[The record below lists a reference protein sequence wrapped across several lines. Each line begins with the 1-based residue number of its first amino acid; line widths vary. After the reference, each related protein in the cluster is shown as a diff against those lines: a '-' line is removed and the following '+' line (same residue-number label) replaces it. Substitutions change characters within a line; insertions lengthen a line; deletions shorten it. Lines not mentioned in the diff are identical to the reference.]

1 MGKNKIGIIIGREFS
16 IRVKKRS
23 FILTTILTPLLFA
36 GLMLVP
42 GLIAYYTASSQESK
56 KVSVYDATGVVEG
69 KLNSNDAISFS
80 YISSEDIQRVKNEIK
95 QSGDE
100 NLFLLTINSQDSV
113 KGVAVSLFS
122 AKAVGME
129 LEGSIERCIKDAVEE
144 YKLGQYDIPNLKE
157 VIAGIRTDVN
167 ISAFTLEENSEDE
180 KESHV
185 GIYMAIGYVAS
196 FMIYMFIFM
205 FGSMVM
211 RSVIEEKTTRIV
223 EVIISSVKP
232 FQLMMGKI
240 LGVAA
245 VALTQFFIWIVL
257 TVVIIFGVTAA
268 IGGDGVK
275 EMAGSTVQMSAV
287 QQMATENLQANGVDV
302 AQVLNSVQTP
312 DVEEA
317 GAEQE
322 GFSNFYSKISG
333 MLEGVNFV
341 KIILCFVIYFAL
353 GYLLYAS
360 LFAAVG
366 SAVDNE
372 ADTQQ
377 LIMPITIP
385 LIVGLFIMMHTFQSP
400 DSALSVWASI
410 IPFTS
415 PMVMMARI
423 AYDVPTWQLLLSIA
437 LLLGTFVGFAYLSG
451 KVYRIGI
458 LMYGKKA
465 NWKDIA
471 KWLRR

>member
-1 MGKNKIGIIIGREFS
+1 MVMGKNKIGIIIGREFS

-36 GLMLVP
+36 GMMVVP
-42 GLIAYYTASSQESK
+42 GLITYYTASNQEAK
-56 KVSVYDATGVVEG
+56 EVMVYDKTGVIKENLVSTSTLTFTFINEEEVQG
-69 KLNSNDAISFS
+69 
-80 YISSEDIQRVKNEIK
+80 VKNKIK
-95 QSGDE
+95 ASGDE
-100 NLFLLTINSQDSV
+100 NLLLLVTSIPDSTG
-113 KGVAVSLFS
+113 GVEALLYS
-122 AKAVGME
+122 AKAVGMD
-129 LEGSIERCIKDAVEE
+129 LESSISGNVEDAFEE
-144 YKLGQYDIPNLKE
+144 YKLKQYNIPDLKQ
-157 VIAGIRTDVN
+157 VLASIRTKVN
-167 ISAFTLEENSEDE
+167 ISAYTLDDRSEDE

-185 GIYMAIGYVAS
+185 GVYMAIGYVAS

-240 LGVAA
+240 LGVAS
-245 VALTQFFIWIVL
+245 VALTQFLIWIVL
-257 TVVIIFGVTAA
+257 TIAIVLGVSALV
-268 IGGDGVK
+268 GGEK
-275 EMAGSTVQMSAV
+275 ASELAGSAV
-287 QQMATENLQANGVDV
+287 QTAQIQKIAGDNSVIEGVDM
-302 AQVLNSVQTP
+302 AEAIAASGDAGEGGP
-312 DVEEA
+312 DIL
-317 GAEQE
+317 
-322 GFSNFYSKISG
+322 SKI
-333 MLEGVNFV
+333 LELLGGVNYV
-341 KIILCFVIYFAL
+341 QIIICFIIYFAL

-377 LIMPITIP
+377 LIMPVTIP
-385 LIVGLFIMMHTFQSP
+385 LIIGLFIMLHTFQNP

-423 AYDVPTWQLLLSIA
+423 AYDVPLWQLGLSIA
-437 LLLGTFVGFAYLSG
+437 LLVATFVGFAYLSG
-451 KVYRIGI
+451 KIYRTGI

-465 NWKDIA
+465 SWKDLA
-471 KWLRR
+471 KWIRR

>member
-1 MGKNKIGIIIGREFS
+1 MGKNKIGSIIGREFS

-56 KVSVYDATGVVEG
+56 KISVYDATGVVEG

-245 VALTQFFIWIVL
+245 VARTQFFIWIVL

-275 EMAGSTVQMSAV
+275 AMAGSTVQMSAV
-287 QQMATENLQANGVDV
+287 QQMATENMQANGVDV